1 MMRNGTFILVMLA
14 AVAAASSAEEQ
25 AGTSAPRIWGD
36 AYYQLAASDTVN
48 ASDSWTGSQ
57 EAGVSLNVR
66 TPLGLEVVG
75 DFVVPLELDTAPSP
89 DALIAQLFVKVSPAE
104 GMSVSAGRQRLNWG
118 TAKVFAPIDILEA
131 RANPLDVRP
140 FLPGV
145 SGIKLD
151 IFPNDSLGVSLAALP
166 ASELRW
172 SRAAARVEYVIKDA
186 GLDFGLGVVKYG
198 DPDRSDRLGLL
209 SDSAWSVGPVVFY
222 EESEL
227 RWGRESS
234 YLFPGMGAVEDL
246 DGRNHAVVRAAG
258 GALVQVDLG
267 LTRPA
272 TLVMEYFFNGD
283 GFTSQ
288 EARTFVSRYDG
299 WQAAGSPAGAQIPG
313 SLSALGG
320 FRRHYASVALADVA
334 VARPLLL
341 GVSGILGIESLL
353 ARLAVDLEWELRQGT
368 SLAARYEVAHA
379 FRASAEEPSELLV
392 LPFRNRLTFSISTSV
407 E

>member
-1 MMRNGTFILVMLA
+1 VTLKGSLILMMLA
-14 AVAAASSAEEQ
+14 VLAAASSAEEQ
-25 AGTSAPRIWGD
+25 AGTPAPRIWGD
-36 AYYQLAASDTVN
+36 AYYQFAAGDTMN
-48 ASDSWTGSQ
+48 AGDSWTGSQ
-57 EAGVSLNVR
+57 ESGVSLNVR

-75 DFVVPLELDTAPSP
+75 NFVVPLELDTAPSP
-89 DALIAQLFVKVSPAE
+89 DALIAQLFVKASPAE

-118 TAKVFAPIDILEA
+118 TAKVFSPIDILEA
-131 RANPLDVRP
+131 RADPLDVRP

-145 SGIKLD
+145 SGVKLD
-151 IFPNDSLGVSLAALP
+151 IFPNDRLGVSLVALP

-172 SRAAARVEYVIKDA
+172 SRAAARVEYVMEDA
-186 GLDFGLGVVKYG
+186 GLDLGLGVVKYG
-198 DPDRSDRLGLL
+198 DPDRSDRIGLL
-209 SDSAWSVGPVVFY
+209 ADSAWSVGPVVFY

-246 DGRNHAVVRAAG
+246 DGKNDAVVRAAG

-272 TLVMEYFFNGD
+272 TLLVEYFFNGD
-283 GFTSQ
+283 GFSSH
-288 EARTFVSRYDG
+288 EARTFASRYDE
-299 WQAAGSPAGAQIPG
+299 WQAAGSPAGAQVPG
-313 SLSALGG
+313 SLAALGG

-353 ARLAVDLEWELRQGT
+353 GRLAVDLEWELRQGT
-368 SLAARYEVAHA
+368 SLAVRYEVAHA
-379 FRASAEEPSELLV
+379 LRASAHEPSELL
-392 LPFRNRLTFSISTSV
+392 LIPFRNRITFSISTSL